1 MHDPA
6 PTRASLP
13 GRRLGGS
20 RYIISLLTHFHPCHL
35 TSLIALAGPSGPY
48 RLHCTTA
55 ASFPATL
62 FIPSF
67 TCLTVLPQHSF
78 GSRSPSF
85 LPSRCWRVAP
95 RAGSL
100 PGSQPRNKRLSCT
113 ALTALHALFAAQ
125 PNIPFSLCPSTSTSS
140 TFTSTLSERLSR
152 LCSTVCCHCPSS
164 VSGLSSAQ
172 SALQWCRF
180 LRYIISGFASRS
192 FFLCPAPSIIRRRH
206 PTAAALDRQ
215 IILESIP
222 ESHSKKP
229 SNRTWQTRLEPDRVT
244 AVKRSRQPAQNQ
256 DLLRT

>member
-1 MHDPA
+1 MLWRVPA
-6 PTRASLP
+6 V
-13 GRRLGGS
+13 
-20 RYIISLLTHFHPCHL
+20 
-35 TSLIALAGPSGPY
+35 LIAY
-48 RLHCTTA
+48 TA
-55 ASFPATL
+55 QLPPASPRHHL
-62 FIPSF
+62 FQL
-67 TCLTVLPQHSF
+67 TCLTVVPQHSF

-113 ALTALHALFAAQ
+113 ALHCSTRLRHS
-125 PNIPFSLCPSTSTSS
+125 PNIPSSLCPSTSTSS

-229 SNRTWQTRLEPDRVT
+229 SNRTWQTRLEPDRVP
-244 AVKRSRQPAQNQ
+244 AVNKQATNLEPSSPPYRPKYTSKHPAR
-256 DLLRT
+256 LPPAPLP